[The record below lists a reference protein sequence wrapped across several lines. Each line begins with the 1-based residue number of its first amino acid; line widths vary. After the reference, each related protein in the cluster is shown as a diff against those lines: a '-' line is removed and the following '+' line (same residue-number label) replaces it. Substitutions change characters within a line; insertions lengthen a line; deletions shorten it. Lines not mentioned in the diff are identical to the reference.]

1 MLFSKFIKLNALN
14 TAHVLVFKSV
24 LYPSDDEVD
33 LDRHYAVL
41 VELVWPSKHT
51 WLPAQET
58 GFSWMSLQTDA
69 PLDNYRLKVVTVA
82 TCHQMSHDASSTL
95 FL

>member
-1 MLFSKFIKLNALN
+1 MSCSKFIKLNGLN
-14 TAHVLVFKSV
+14 RARVLVFKSV
-24 LYPSDDEVD
+24 HHPSDDEVH
-33 LDRHYAVL
+33 LDR
-41 VELVWPSKHT
+41 PSKHT

-69 PLDNYRLKVVTVA
+69 PLGNYRLKVVTVA